1 MALSAVQA
9 ALARLFT
16 EEAARASFLSDPQ
29 AAGRA
34 LGLDEADAATL
45 ARIAPRALRQFA
57 GSLKAKRVLDAR
69 KTMPLT
75 AQALGEAFAE
85 HFRAAAAPLRQDAGA
100 AEEAQ
105 ALAARLAALA
115 GTGAIA
121 PFWIGDLARY
131 EAAFV
136 VAARRRWGLRLR
148 LFRFPVA
155 RIAASLHA
163 GAAPAEVA
171 ARRSL
176 GVWAHRPGG
185 RLFHRCWPL
194 ARRDRQTDGPAP

>member
-16 EEAARASFLSDPQ
+16 EEAARQSFVSDPP

-34 LGLDEADAATL
+34 LGLDETDAAML
-45 ARIAPRALRQFA
+45 ARIAPQALRQFA

-75 AQALGEAFAE
+75 AQALGDAFAE

-105 ALAARLAALA
+105 ALAARLAALTK
-115 GTGAIA
+115 TGAIA
-121 PFWIGDLARY
+121 PLWIGDLARY

-136 VAARRRWGLRLR
+136 AAARRRWGLRLL
-148 LFRFPVA
+148 LFRYPA
-155 RIAASLHA
+155 AGIAASLHA
-163 GAAPAEVA
+163 GAALGRLA
-171 ARRSL
+171 ARPSL
-176 GVWAHRPGG
+176 GVWARRPGG
-185 RLFHRCWPL
+185 RLFHRFWPS
-194 ARRDRQTDGPAP
+194 ARRERQADGPAS